1 MKSRWGSMAMLSV
14 LLAAGLVAPS
24 LAHAQDGDARNPAD
38 CYPVTD
44 PDVQFQQDL
53 CSAHLGC
60 RLVFAIHR
68 TCTSVRAFI
77 DHLAG
82 RDDAQAP
89 PTSEDVFEADE
100 AAVAP
105 EASWSERLGQYVEEA
120 KQRVGAVFGG
130 SEPARGS
137 TLDGTYYEGAFDD
150 AHSGAGISIGP
161 DGAMSRGEFRQG
173 QLSGAGQALSP
184 QGAMTAGQFSNG
196 ALGGDGVER
205 APDGVEV
212 AGTFDGGHPVGQV
225 VLTYPD
231 GSTQRVLYDDAG
243 TELARGDRAP
253 RGEPAAEPADPRAGP
268 VVAGVD
274 VTPPPAAQECQGERQ
289 AAYAAFFGASPT
301 DEQRTMF
308 ETQVASRG
316 LGGDLATVQQGWK
329 DFSTAPAG
337 NERERTGNAYSACL
351 FRARLLQLDP
361 ATDFARLAADAQEDA
376 TDKLFASLPARNGG
390 SDGTSMLLDST
401 DPARRAAHEADR
413 ARKLAAAAAEREA
426 RQASNNAFWSALGQV
441 VSIGAQT
448 YANYEVQRAQA
459 NLAASAATSQQAALQ
474 QALLASQRTATSPPP
489 STGYAC
495 ANIPGYECDGKTP
508 VSSTSQQR
516 THHPEY
522 DGTNCVHLRQ
532 DPSCPAS
539 MSCTQFVNEC
549 AWPVWISW
557 PHGLV
562 NVSRGG
568 RYPAFQ
574 APPFLYA
581 ACRLFSGSGA
591 GFTMDGDAEHGY
603 SCLGP

>member
-24 LAHAQDGDARNPAD
+24 LAHAQDDDARNPTD

-68 TCTSVRAFI
+68 TCTSVHAFI

-82 RDDAQAP
+82 RDDAQAVL
-89 PTSEDVFEADE
+89 TSEDVFEADE

-105 EASWSERLGQYVEEA
+105 EASWSERLGQYVEDA

-130 SEPARGS
+130 SEPARTS
-137 TLDGTYYEGAFDD
+137 TVDGTYYEGAFDD
-150 AHSGAGISIGP
+150 THSGAGISIGP

-184 QGAMTAGQFSNG
+184 QGAMAAGHFENG

-274 VTPPPAAQECQGERQ
+274 VTPPAAAQECQGERQ

-301 DEQRTMF
+301 DEQRSMF

-316 LGGDLATVQQGWK
+316 LGGDLAAVQQGWK
-329 DFSTAPAG
+329 DFSTAPAA

-390 SDGTSMLLDST
+390 GDGTSMLLDST

-448 YANYEVQRAQA
+448 YANYEVQQAQA
-459 NLAASAATSQQAALQ
+459 NLAASAAASQQAVVQQAALQ
-474 QALLASQRTATSPPP
+474 QALLASQRTASPPP
-489 STGYAC
+489 SAGYAC
-495 ANIPGYECDGKTP
+495 ANIPGYECDGRTP
-508 VSSTSQQR
+508 VASAGVAKVN
-516 THHPEY
+516 HPEN
-522 DGTNCVHLRQ
+522 DGSACVAVRPKP
-532 DPSCPAS
+532 DCPT
-539 MSCTQFVNEC
+539 CYYYVNEC
-549 AWPVWISW
+549 PWPVAVLGPS
-557 PHGLV
+557 GYMNLAV
-562 NVSRGG
+562 GG
-568 RYPAFQ
+568 SYPTFTL
-574 APPFLYA
+574 PPFRYA
-581 ACRLFSGSGA
+581 ACRYGNR
-591 GFTMDGDAEHGY
+591 MDIEGKPEGY
-603 SCLGP
+603 RCTGP